1 MSPGLSRMLAALDRW
16 WFPPVPA
23 LRLAAVRV
31 LVTGFGLF
39 WLQVCAVS
47 SSALLHAP
55 AERFEPV
62 GPISLLSAPAPAA
75 AIVVLWLLAVA
86 AGVLALLGW
95 RFRVTGPLF
104 ALGLLGV
111 CSYRNSWG
119 MIFHSEN
126 LLVMHALILAVLPA
140 SDAWSLDARRRAAG
154 STPAIHDPS
163 PAYGWGL
170 VLMTA
175 ITTLTYLIAGVAKLR
190 NAGAPWLEGD
200 VLLAHVAWDNLRKI
214 ELGDLHSPLGALLS
228 RHPAAFV
235 PLAWLSVLLE
245 LGAPLALLHRR
256 MLRLWALGMWSFH
269 LGVALIMAIVF
280 AYPLSGIAFAPIFA
294 IDEPLR
300 RLAARLRGR
309 GSRLAGLLPR
319 EDGA

>member
-1 MSPGLSRMLAALDRW
+1 MSSGLSRAVATLERW
-16 WFPPVPA
+16 WFPSAPA
-23 LRLAAVRV
+23 LRLAAIRV

-39 WLQVCAVS
+39 WLQLCAVS
-47 SSALLHAP
+47 SFALLRAP
-55 AERFEPV
+55 VERFEPV
-62 GPISLLSAPAPAA
+62 GPMSLLTAPAPAA
-75 AIVVLWLLAVA
+75 MIVGLWLLAVV

-104 ALGLLGV
+104 ALSLLGV
-111 CSYRNSWG
+111 CTYRNSWG

-140 SDAWSLDARRRAAG
+140 SDAWSLDARRRR
-154 STPAIHDPS
+154 TPVPDSPS

-170 VLMTA
+170 MLMTV

-190 NAGAPWLEGD
+190 NAGAPWLGGD

-214 ELGDLHSPLGALLS
+214 ELGDLHSSLGALLS
-228 RHPAAFV
+228 RFPVAFI
-235 PLAWLSVLLE
+235 PLAWLSMVLE

-256 MLRLWALGMWSFH
+256 LLRLWALGMWSFH

-280 AYPLSGIAFAPIFA
+280 AYPLSGVAFAPIFA
-294 IDEPLR
+294 VEEPLQ
-300 RLAARLRGR
+300 RLAARLRER
-309 GSRLAGLLPR
+309 RPERWLARLLPR